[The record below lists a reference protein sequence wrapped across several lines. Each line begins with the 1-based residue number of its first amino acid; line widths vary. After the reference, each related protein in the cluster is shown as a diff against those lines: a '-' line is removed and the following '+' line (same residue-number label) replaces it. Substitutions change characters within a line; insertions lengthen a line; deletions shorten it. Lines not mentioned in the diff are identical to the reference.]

1 MSSSQPPSQS
11 LRAGDLL
18 VADPSLSDGTF
29 DRAVILLAESSAEGA
44 FGLILNQP
52 SGKHV
57 EDYLREDSFVNL
69 GRIPVFVGG
78 PVASEQLTFA
88 AFWKSPGGKLRYAVR
103 ISAEEA
109 LMHSQNS
116 GTLVKAF
123 IGYTGWSAGQLA
135 GEVKENTWLPIKPPH
150 NLLAMD
156 HDTSLWRETLHEVSP
171 YHHLLALCPRNP
183 WLN

>member
-1 MSSSQPPSQS
+1 MALPHPSLPSSQ
-11 LRAGDLL
+11 AGDLL
-18 VADPSLSDGTF
+18 VADPSLSDGVF
-29 DRAVILLAESSAEGA
+29 DRAVILLAEHTLEGA

-52 SGKHV
+52 SGRHV
-57 EDYLREDSFVNL
+57 EDYFQQESFVNL

-88 AFWKSPGGKLRYAVR
+88 AFWKSPSDQLRYAVR

-109 LMHSQNS
+109 LMHSQNP

-123 IGYTGWSAGQLA
+123 VGYTGWSGGQLA
-135 GEVKENTWLPIKPPH
+135 DELEGSTWLALKPPRE
-150 NLLAMD
+150 LLAMA
-156 HDTSLWRETLHEVSP
+156 HDESLWEATLCKASP
-171 YHHLLALCPRNP
+171 YHRLLALCPRNP

>member
-1 MSSSQPPSQS
+1 MSWPYPLPKS

-18 VADPSLSDGTF
+18 LADPSLQDGIF
-29 DRAVILLAESSAEGA
+29 DRAVILLAEHATEGTY
-44 FGLILNQP
+44 GLILNQP

-69 GRIPVFVGG
+69 GRIPVYVGG
-78 PVASEQLTFA
+78 PVAPEQLTFA
-88 AFWKSPGGKLRYAVR
+88 AFWKSPHNQLRYAVR

-109 LMHSQNS
+109 LMHTQNS

-123 IGYTGWSAGQLA
+123 IGYTGWGRGQLIS
-135 GEVKENTWLPIKPPH
+135 EVEGQTWLPVTPPVD
-150 NLLAMD
+150 LLAMD
-156 HDTSLWRETLHEVSP
+156 HDADLWGATLHQVSP
-171 YHHLLALCPRNP
+171 YHQLLALCPRNP